1 MVLSPL
7 ARALSRA
14 RERERES
21 EFQRR
26 REWQFLESTVCNPN
40 VYSLSSGKGNEGN
53 IREEERRF
61 EGEGE
66 TRKREREIVELGVE
80 RAQEEEIVDW

>member
-1 MVLSPL
+1 M
-7 ARALSRA
+7 
-14 RERERES
+14 
-21 EFQRR
+21 
-26 REWQFLESTVCNPN
+26 CNPN

-53 IREEERRF
+53 VREEERRF